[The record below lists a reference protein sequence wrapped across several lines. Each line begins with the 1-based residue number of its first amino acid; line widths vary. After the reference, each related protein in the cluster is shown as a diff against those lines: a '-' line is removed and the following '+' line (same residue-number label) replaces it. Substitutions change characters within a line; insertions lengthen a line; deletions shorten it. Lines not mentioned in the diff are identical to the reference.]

1 MSWHNISVQR
11 MGRNASLLEANMYAM
26 FPGYNIT
33 TGWPPRDNNSNNS
46 GYFDQVTV
54 NGSDR
59 PELLRQYNYHEPK
72 YEEPVMIVICIF
84 LGCMIL
90 AIILGNIFV
99 ITAILV
105 EKSLQGVSNYLILSL
120 AVTDLLV
127 AVLVMPLSLIYEISI
142 HWFLGNA
149 VCDMWVSMDVLC
161 CTASILHLVAI
172 AFDRYWAVSNID
184 YVRSRNARQILL
196 MVAIVWTVSV
206 FISISPLFG
215 WRHDSDDPELTGQCL
230 ISQDHGYTVFSTVG
244 RFYCPLLLMLVI
256 NFKIYRAAR
265 YRIRKKRF
273 GGRGGKHQALH
284 VPLPAVTV
292 DTSHR
297 QILATLE
304 GDVSQDG
311 ISMYMPSCTNAM
323 TSTRVEHGETARCPG
338 EWSTRRPAGSKPDSH
353 VVQHTDRP
361 SMHLLASPYPVQEPR
376 SRFQQQRHQ
385 KTETHRQRV
394 VFRREKMEM
403 ARERKVWLRVLGI
416 ITGAFVVCWL
426 PFFVVAVVKPMCGT
440 PCDMPSYVYSLFLW
454 LGYVNSLI
462 NPIIYTIFNPSF
474 RCAFNKIFL
483 RRIKS
488 VNRIT

>member
-1 MSWHNISVQR
+1 MCWHNISVQR

-206 FISISPLFG
+206 FISIPPLFG

-244 RFYCPLLLMLVI
+244 AFYCPLLLMLVI

-292 DTSHR
+292 ETSHR
-297 QILATLE
+297 TNTRNSS
-304 GDVSQDG
+304 GSDVSQDG
-311 ISMYMPSCTNAM
+311 ISMYMPSCTNANDV
-323 TSTRVEHGETARCPG
+323 TRVDME
-338 EWSTRRPAGSKPDSH
+338 
-353 VVQHTDRP
+353 
-361 SMHLLASPYPVQEPR
+361 SPLDVQENGQALLQQDPNLTRMLSNTLTVPACTVSVPLPR
-376 SRFQQQRHQ
+376 PGTSSASNNNVTKRLRRTD
-385 KTETHRQRV
+385 KER
-394 VFRREKMEM
+394 FRREKMEM
-403 ARERKVWLRVLGI
+403 RRERKAARVLGI